1 MASYSVLVKE
11 NNLYRAALYNARLGA
26 ARDSYSNKA
35 LATLL
40 YKKQLS
46 Y

>member
-1 MASYSVLVKE
+1 MAFYGVLVKE
-11 NNLYRAALYNARLGA
+11 NDLYRIVLYNTRLKA
-26 ARDSYSNKA
+26 TCDSHNNKA